1 MALEELKIR
10 LRMLL
15 EEATHQPED
24 LHELQESLREEI
36 AKLQAQGLPVP
47 EDIAG
52 LEQALE
58 DRLNLPEK

>member
-1 MALEELKIR
+1 MALEEWKVR

-24 LHELQESLREEI
+24 WHEMQEELREEI
-36 AKLQAQGLPVP
+36 AKFRGQGLPVP
-47 EDIAG
+47 QDILD

-58 DRLNLPEK
+58 DNLNLRRK